1 MRKKQEEE
9 KNNKTMTTTVSSSS
23 AQQEQE
29 DLEFSINEAES
40 LWIDTFSALDS
51 KVWRGGI
58 HYSSCIHLLS
68 QCLHYTCVGISNDIF
83 RKQSSSGWTPLF
95 IQSPDEHYDGHFDTK
110 CRRGIGLG
118 DDGEYPSAGG
128 HFALGGNAGCGIW
141 RGR

>member
-9 KNNKTMTTTVSSSS
+9 KNNKTMTTTASSSS

-58 HYSSCIHLLS
+58 HHASLITH
-68 QCLHYTCVGISNDIF
+68 HVYTCSHNVY
-83 RKQSSSGWTPLF
+83 TTLV
-95 IQSPDEHYDGHFDTK
+95 
-110 CRRGIGLG
+110 
-118 DDGEYPSAGG
+118 
-128 HFALGGNAGCGIW
+128 
-141 RGR
+141 